1 MARRRRRL
9 SCIGRGVVIGV
20 MSTSVLAP
28 AYLPAATRVAGQAG
42 AEPLAPPEARAKRGG
57 DADVQ
62 GLRLSAQVDK
72 TTVEVGSQLT
82 LTLTIEGEF
91 AKAELQPFE
100 FPKALPVVAQSRS
113 TNLSIQL
120 GRVQRS
126 VSLVYVLLAKE
137 PGTFQLGPFQVTYQG
152 KPILTDPIQ
161 IVVSKPVLPPHLE
174 EHERITL

>member
-1 MARRRRRL
+1 M
-9 SCIGRGVVIGV
+9 
-20 MSTSVLAP
+20 MSTSVLIP
-28 AYLPAATRVAGQAG
+28 AS
-42 AEPLAPPEARAKRGG
+42 AEPPARPEASAKRDGAT
-57 DADVQ
+57 DTQ
-62 GLRLSAQVDK
+62 GLHLSAQVDK
-72 TTVEVGSQLT
+72 TTVDVGSQLT

-91 AKAELQPFE
+91 AKAELQPVE

-126 VSLVYVLLAKE
+126 VSLVYVLLAQE
-137 PGTFQLGPFQVTYQG
+137 PGTFQLGPFQVTYHG

-161 IVVSKPVLPPHLE
+161 IVVNKPILPPHLE